1 MEILKAVL
9 WVIQIISAVSIIILV
24 LLQHGKGA
32 DAGATFGSGSSSS
45 LFGATGS
52 ANFLSR
58 TTAIFAAVFFITTFS
73 LVYLSA
79 KSKNSNLGVM
89 TGLNGKVVASSQPL
103 AATKVNSKAASAV
116 TGSAKSAPAKNQMPN

>member
-1 MEILKAVL
+1 MEIIKTLC
-9 WVIQIISAVSIIILV
+9 WVMQIISAVAIIILV

-58 TTAIFAAVFFITTFS
+58 TTAVFAAVFFITTFG
-73 LVYLSA
+73 LVFMSSKGGFNNVGVMSNMNGKAVSSGIITTKPVTGDKVNNKPLQVE
-79 KSKNSNLGVM
+79 SKNQIPG
-89 TGLNGKVVASSQPL
+89 
-103 AATKVNSKAASAV
+103 
-116 TGSAKSAPAKNQMPN
+116 